1 MEIVLEKN
9 VAQIQACFP
18 EVYFTCHSRHAGP
31 EDNHGLSPRDG
42 TLLAHIAGQDG
53 IETNQ
58 LARHLGRAKSTLSA
72 ALKKLEAHGLILL
85 ERPSADARRR
95 QLRITPA
102 GRECISRTSVLETD
116 RLVAVLAS
124 KPEQD
129 QQAAVNGLQLLAAAC
144 RTLSSKGNQ

>member
-18 EVYFTCHSRHAGP
+18 EVYFTCHSRHVGAD
-31 EDNHGLSPRDG
+31 DNYGLSPRDG

-72 ALKKLEAHGLILL
+72 ALKKLDAHGLIVV
-85 ERPSADARRR
+85 ERPDADARRR

-116 RLVAVLAS
+116 RLAAVLAS
-124 KPEQD
+124 MPEKD
-129 QQAAVNGLQLLAAAC
+129 QQAAVHGLQLLAAAC
-144 RTLSSKGNQ
+144 RALSSKGNQ